1 MADKKTAKAAPG
13 DPKAAAKDTKVAQGE
28 KGSEGAVS
36 EGAEPKKKSRAKLF
50 VVLAAVLVL
59 LGGGGAG
66 AFFML
71 RKPVTPEAAAAAEA
85 EAKAKKPEANGIV
98 TFEPFV
104 VNLADPGKRRFL
116 RINVRLLVGEA
127 EDAEHIQKSEVLQ
140 TRLRADILELLTEQ
154 TSDSVTSVEGKAEL
168 KKKISERAHHILE
181 KTEIADVLFSDFV
194 VQY

>member
-1 MADKKTAKAAPG
+1 VAKGATSS
-13 DPKAAAKDTKVAQGE
+13 KGE
-28 KGSEGAVS
+28 KINDGASEGGEPS
-36 EGAEPKKKSRAKLF
+36 EAPRKKSRAKLF
-50 VVLAAVLVL
+50 VILAVVLVL

-71 RKPVTPEAAAAAEA
+71 RKPPATEAAAAPADA
-85 EAKAKKPEANGIV
+85 AKPEANGIV
-98 TFEPFV
+98 TFEPFI

-127 EDAEHIQKSEVLQ
+127 EEAEHIQKSEVLQ
-140 TRLRADILELLTEQ
+140 MRLRADILELLTEQ
-154 TSDSVTSVEGKAEL
+154 TSESVTTAEGKAEL
-168 KKKISERAHHILE
+168 KKTIAERAHHILE

>member
-1 MADKKTAKAAPG
+1 MADNKTARAAPG
-13 DPKAAAKDTKVAQGE
+13 DPKAAKDSKVA
-28 KGSEGAVS
+28 KGATQSENDHTGAEGA
-36 EGAEPKKKSRAKLF
+36 GDKAPTKKSRAKLF
-50 VVLAAVLVL
+50 VVLAAVLAL
-59 LGGGGAG
+59 FGGGGAG

-71 RKPVTPEAAAAAEA
+71 RKPAPADAAAPVE
-85 EAKAKKPEANGIV
+85 EKKPEANGIV

-116 RINVRLLVGEA
+116 RISVRLLVAEA
-127 EDAEHIQKSEVLQ
+127 EEAEHIQKSQVLE

-154 TSDSVTSVEGKAEL
+154 TSDSLASVDGKTEL
-168 KKKISERAHHILE
+168 KKKIAERAHHILE